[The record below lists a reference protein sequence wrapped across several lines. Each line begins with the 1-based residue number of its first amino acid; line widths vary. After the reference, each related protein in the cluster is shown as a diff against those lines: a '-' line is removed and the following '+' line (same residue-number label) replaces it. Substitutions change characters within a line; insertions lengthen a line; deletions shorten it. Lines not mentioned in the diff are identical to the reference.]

1 MTTTFADDLNTAI
14 AHHQRGGLEQAS
26 RIYQRIL
33 GSDPDHPDAL
43 HLLGVVSHQRG
54 EHARAV
60 DLIGRAIARR
70 SSVAAF
76 HGNLAEAY
84 RAQGELVRA
93 IGCCKTA
100 LRLMANFPQAAMNL
114 GLALRDQGK
123 TDAAVAQL
131 EATLRM
137 KPDFAEAHNNLGDLY
152 RVLGDRT
159 QAVAHCRQ
167 AVQYNPHLAAAHSNL
182 GQLLLEQRELDEA
195 LQHCREAV
203 RLRPDFPEA
212 HNNLGNVLRE
222 QGKLVEAKACYA
234 EALRLNPDLAMAHGN
249 MGQALQQEG
258 NVQEALVWYEQAL
271 QLDPNSARVHC
282 YMASA
287 FEARENYEEALVRYE
302 IALRLDP
309 NFAAAH
315 NGLGWVRHEQGAL
328 QEAVEHF
335 RSALRVQPDFPN
347 AQCNLGMVLEELG
360 DFDGAERAWREVLK
374 SVPRHGAA
382 MAQLATMKRGKLSEA
397 ERAALRERLNDPAL
411 DDFNRANLL
420 FGLAQVLD
428 ADGDFAQA
436 ASSLQQANALALGFR
451 NKLGQRYDHAEH
463 VRFVDRLLA
472 IQTPEFFERVR
483 GFGLDTERPVFIVGL
498 PRSGT
503 TLTEQ
508 ILASHSQVFGAGELK
523 LARMDF
529 LDLGDQQ
536 NEAQA
541 LDSLSRLTREKVQ
554 RIGRR
559 HLDDLHALNSNAV
572 RVVDKMPDNYI
583 YVGLLATLFPRA
595 RFIHCRRDLRDVAVS
610 CWMTNFRQI
619 RWANDVDQ
627 IAGRFADYQR
637 LMEHWRQVLPVPVLE
652 VDYEET
658 VADLES
664 MARRLIDWCGLEW
677 EPACLAFHECKRAV
691 RTASVS
697 QVRQP
702 LYSRSVARWKQYEPA
717 LTPLFERLDSFS
729 RGACTA
735 RCEHRG

>member
-1 MTTTFADDLNTAI
+1 MTTTVADDLNTAI
-14 AHHQRGGLEQAS
+14 AHHQRGKLEQAS
-26 RIYQRIL
+26 HTYQRIL
-33 GSDPDHPDAL
+33 SSDPNHPDAL
-43 HLLGVVSHQRG
+43 HLLGVVAHQRG
-54 EHARAV
+54 EHARAIQ
-60 DLIGRAIARR
+60 LIGRAVTRQA
-70 SSVAAF
+70 SVAAF
-76 HGNLAEAY
+76 HANLAEAY

-100 LRLMANFPQAAMNL
+100 LRLQANFPQAAMNL

-123 TDAAVAQL
+123 TDAAVEQL

-137 KPDFAEAHNNLGDLY
+137 KPDFAEAHNNLGDLH

-159 QAVAHCRQ
+159 RAVAHFRQ
-167 AVQYNPHLAAAHSNL
+167 AVQYNPNLAAAHSNL
-182 GQLLLEQRELDEA
+182 GQLLLEQHERDEA

-203 RLRPDFPEA
+203 RLRPDFAEA
-212 HNNLGNVLRE
+212 HNNLGNALRE

-249 MGQALQQEG
+249 LGQALQQEG
-258 NVQEALVWYEQAL
+258 NFQEALVWYEQAL
-271 QLDPNSARVHC
+271 QLDPNSARMHC

-287 FEARENYEEALVRYE
+287 FEAQENYEEALVRYE
-302 IALRLDP
+302 MSLRLDP
-309 NFAAAH
+309 NLAVAH

-328 QEAVEHF
+328 PEAVEHF

-347 AQCNLGMVLEELG
+347 AQCNLGMVLEEMG
-360 DFDGAERAWREVLK
+360 DFDGAEQTWREVLK
-374 SVPRHGAA
+374 SVPHHSSAL
-382 MAQLATMKRGKLSEA
+382 AQLATMKRGKLPEA
-397 ERAALRERLNDPAL
+397 DRAALRERLNDPAL
-411 DDFNRANLL
+411 DDFNRTNLL
-420 FGLAQVLD
+420 FGFAQVLD
-428 ADGDFAQA
+428 ADADFAQA
-436 ASSLQQANALALGFR
+436 AASLQQANALALGFR
-451 NKLGQRYDHAEH
+451 NKMGQRYDHAEH

-472 IQTPEFFERVR
+472 IHTPEFFERVQ

-508 ILASHSQVFGAGELK
+508 ILASHSQIFGAGELK

-529 LDLGDQQ
+529 LDLGDRQ

-541 LDSLSRLTREKVQ
+541 LDGLLRLMQDKVQ

-559 HLDDLHALNSNAV
+559 HLDDLCALNGSAV

-583 YVGLLATLFPRA
+583 YLGLLATLFPRA
-595 RFIHCRRDLRDVAVS
+595 WFIHCRRDLRDVAVS

-619 RWANDVDQ
+619 RWANDLDH
-627 IAGRFADYQR
+627 IAGRIAEYQR
-637 LMEHWRQVLPVPVLE
+637 LMEHWRLVLPVPVLE
-652 VDYEET
+652 VEYEET

-664 MARRLIDWCGLEW
+664 VARRLIDWCGLEW

-691 RTASVS
+691 RTASVG

-702 LYSRSVARWKQYEPA
+702 VYSRSVARWKHYEPA
-717 LTPLFERLDSFS
+717 LAPLFARLGEQQPS
-729 RGACTA
+729 
-735 RCEHRG
+735 